1 SLLFSCYCSSRSL
14 HSFPT
19 RRSSDLSITASL
31 PHFRQ
36 IRRYTLFTSH
46 SAQEPITGQILP
58 GVFFSLVPVGQT
70 ANFIQHAHNTQES
83 MVLLR
88 PDAIRIK
95 NFQDTARFPP
105 RITILPLFPLH
116 QLADLHSLLNVIACI
131 KRRLAARRAF
141 VPHKWFRLCIKL
153 RNNAH
158 FFAAVMTLH
167 FLTSSTTTLST
178 VTG

>member
-1 SLLFSCYCSSRSL
+1 AAPAYRDGFTSCTASIFSP
-14 HSFPT
+14 HSHFAAFV
-19 RRSSDLSITASL
+19 SITASL

-105 RITILPLFPLH
+105 
-116 QLADLHSLLNVIACI
+116 
-131 KRRLAARRAF
+131 
-141 VPHKWFRLCIKL
+141 
-153 RNNAH
+153 
-158 FFAAVMTLH
+158 
-167 FLTSSTTTLST
+167 
-178 VTG
+178 

>member
-83 MVLLR
+83 MRSEEHTSELQSRENLVCRLLLE
-88 PDAIRIK
+88 K
-95 NFQDTARFPP
+95 
-105 RITILPLFPLH
+105 
-116 QLADLHSLLNVIACI
+116 
-131 KRRLAARRAF
+131 K
-141 VPHKWFRLCIKL
+141 
-153 RNNAH
+153 
-158 FFAAVMTLH
+158 
-167 FLTSSTTTLST
+167 
-178 VTG
+178 

>member
-1 SLLFSCYCSSRSL
+1 SATSSFILLLHFLSSFLIIAPATTYLYTLSL
-14 HSFPT
+14 H
-19 RRSSDLSITASL
+19 DAL
-31 PHFRQ
+31 PIF
-36 IRRYTLFTSH
+36 FTSH

-83 MVLLR
+83 VVLLR
-88 PDAIRIK
+88 PAAVRIK
-95 NFQDTARFPP
+95 NFQDTARCPP